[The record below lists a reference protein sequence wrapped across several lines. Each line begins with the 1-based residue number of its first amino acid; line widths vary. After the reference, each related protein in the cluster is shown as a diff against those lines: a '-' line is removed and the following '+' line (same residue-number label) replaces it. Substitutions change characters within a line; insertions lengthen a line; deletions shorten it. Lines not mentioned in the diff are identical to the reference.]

1 MICSNCKK
9 KFEDGNYKTCKKCRD
24 YKKTQRDKIPR
35 TYKQGQYSTKDGISK
50 QCRKC
55 LQIKSLENFY
65 KNKKY
70 KDGYVSLCMICHAN
84 DWKIYYDTKYS
95 NIMSER
101 FKNDIIYKLKQ
112 NVKSYIHIQLKNQ
125 NKKKIDKS
133 SIYLGCSIE
142 FFKDWLFHNN
152 LNYNTEEYHM
162 DHVIPLSL
170 FDLNKQEEIDIAFHW
185 TNIQVLPKKENL
197 KKSNNFNMIEYFNH
211 LIKVHR
217 YITLKTKDYT
227 SLKKNLNYIKNKK
240 FATLSN
246 CGNPLRA

>member
-1 MICSNCKK
+1 MICSRCKND
-9 KFEDGNYKTCKKCRD
+9 FNDGEYKTCQYCRN
-24 YKKTQRDKIPR
+24 YNKQKRDEIPR
-35 TYKQGQYSTKDGISK
+35 TYKQGQFSTKDGISK
-50 QCRKC
+50 QCSKC
-55 LQIKSLENFY
+55 LEVKLLEKFY
-65 KNKKY
+65 KNKRY
-70 KDGYVSLCMICHAN
+70 KDGYINNCISCHSVLWKKYYIEKYASVMN
-84 DWKIYYDTKYS
+84 DRI
-95 NIMSER
+95 
-101 FKNDIIYKLKQ
+101 KNDIIYKLKQ
-112 NVKSYIHIQLKNQ
+112 NVKSYIHIQMKNQ
-125 NKKKIDKS
+125 NKQKQEMS
-133 SIYLGCSIE
+133 CVYLGCSIE

-217 YITLKTKDYT
+217 YITLKTKEYI